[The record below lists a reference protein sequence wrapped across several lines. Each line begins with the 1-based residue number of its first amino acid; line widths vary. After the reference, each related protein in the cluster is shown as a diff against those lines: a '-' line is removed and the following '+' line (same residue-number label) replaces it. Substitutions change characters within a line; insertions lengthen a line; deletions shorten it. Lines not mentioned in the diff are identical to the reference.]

1 MLMSNPS
8 EKQYINLIDSNGM
21 THNIEMIDPTIH
33 DDGFV
38 YFEGLDKDGNM
49 QSYRIKYDKA

>member
-1 MLMSNPS
+1 MSNPS